1 MTDAQVFKPSSRLT
15 FDTVQ
20 LNVKP
25 LMELLH
31 DNSTKIIRLDL
42 QGIIECDSAGL
53 ALLIEIK
60 RLCHQYNKSL
70 LIEEM
75 PNSIALMAEF
85 CGVDAVLA

>member
-1 MTDAQVFKPSSRLT
+1 MTDEQIFKPSSSLT

-20 LNVKP
+20 LNVKR
-25 LMELLH
+25 LLQLLH
-31 DNSTKIIRLDL
+31 DTSTKIIRLDL
-42 QGIIECDSAGL
+42 QGVTECDSAGL

-70 LIEEM
+70 LIEKM
-75 PNSIALMAEF
+75 PNSIASMAEF